1 MSEAG
6 LDAAETLRGYAGG
19 KLGTRETI
27 ERLGLH
33 DYADLIIALVREGL
47 PLPRPADTPARRAAV
62 ERARAILQ
70 PRLRRGD

>member
-6 LDAAETLRGYAGG
+6 PSVAETLRAYAGG
-19 KLGTRETI
+19 QLGTREAI
-27 ERLGLH
+27 ERLGLR
-33 DYADLIIALVREGL
+33 DYADLIIALVREDL

-70 PRLRRGD
+70 PRLRRDG